1 MIAPSAPPAAA
12 RIPKALDTIS
22 TIAAGILLAF
32 KIRSSKEIAMYITAM
47 NGTMISD
54 TFAIRFNPPIT
65 TRPTQT
71 VRISPEITTAS
82 V

>member
-12 RIPKALDTIS
+12 RRPKALDTIS

-54 TFAIRFNPPIT
+54 TFAILLIPPNTTIPTHTVSTRQDIT
-65 TRPTQT
+65 
-71 VRISPEITTAS
+71 VAHE
-82 V
+82 